1 MALTRKSSSPIPSLA
16 LKLRSHLTGMSQS
29 LIYEAEARVSFN
41 ASCPLLSTNLKPES
55 TTVCNIT
62 NGSFPAAVRATW
74 RPPVHSTGLIPR
86 PVAARAHS
94 DHPSTAPSKDCT
106 DMSFTHPDLVID
118 DFYYVP
124 SASSSEWNMT
134 AQDFNFTMTNY
145 ATGTRSLCQTKHA
158 FSHVQRGVDVDCST
172 ILTPQNDA
180 FLSHST
186 PRDGLFLLD
195 SHELWVGEA
204 WTCSDASGNHSYA
217 DCNISPDNPVA
228 DSALH
233 LGLRSKPKDM

>member
-1 MALTRKSSSPIPSLA
+1 
-16 LKLRSHLTGMSQS
+16 
-29 LIYEAEARVSFN
+29 
-41 ASCPLLSTNLKPES
+41 
-55 TTVCNIT
+55 
-62 NGSFPAAVRATW
+62 
-74 RPPVHSTGLIPR
+74 
-86 PVAARAHS
+86 
-94 DHPSTAPSKDCT
+94 
-106 DMSFTHPDLVID
+106 MSFTHPDLVID